1 MNKYTRL
8 GALLLAAMM
17 AFQDLCVA
25 QSGAPRPSLKIV
37 VVEGEGAINNIQRGS
52 GRDPVVEVRDE
63 NDAPVPGARLTFS
76 LPERGP
82 GGTFF
87 GAGNSLSVITNQ
99 QGRGVGTGFR
109 PNLTTGR
116 FQIHVT
122 AVQGDRTGALN
133 ITQSNVLPDD
143 SANRAAQS
151 ERKFGKRKILT
162 LLAIGGIIGT
172 VVATRGD
179 DTSTTTVPGTSVTPG
194 TISVGAPR

>member
-1 MNKYTRL
+1 
-8 GALLLAAMM
+8 MM
-17 AFQDLCVA
+17 VFQDLSVA
-25 QSGAPRPSLKIV
+25 QSGSARPNLKIV

-52 GRDPVVEVRDE
+52 ARDPIVEVRDE
-63 NDAPVPGARLTFS
+63 NDAPVSGARLTFS

-82 GGTFF
+82 SGTFF
-87 GAGNSLSVITNQ
+87 GSGNNLSVITNQ

-109 PNLTTGR
+109 PNLTAGR

-122 AVQGDRTGALN
+122 AVQGDRIGAVN

-143 SANRAAQS
+143 NSNRVAQS
-151 ERKFGKRKILT
+151 DRKFGKGKILT
-162 LLAIGGIIGT
+162 VLAIGGIIGA

-179 DTSTTTVPGTSVTPG
+179 DTPTTTVPGTCVTPG